1 MTEHPEPGSSENRES
16 AHEKGERG
24 ASVEITRAQR
34 EGEASQRGGALEE
47 KARPP
52 TMAELRVRL
61 WTYGGAQRNLRD
73 MAWGDDEAVTGLVRA
88 LGDGGR
94 MVQNHE
100 NILIIHFDDPLRALS
115 AAKALQQKL
124 LTTQSGVSPNEQAV
138 AAALVRIQR
147 HDAASEDC
155 TPDSPTTVIEPSQI
169 LQEANA
175 AQILVSEEIYE
186 LARNVQGFRF
196 NARTPTETGQGT
208 TGETIYELLWTD
220 ESTYG
225 HLRKTS
231 QDTGSAT
238 SKDSRYQIVS
248 ELGRGSMGVVYKAL
262 DKLIG
267 RTVALKTI
275 TVSRNFP
282 DRDELVERLKREAKA
297 AGSLDHPNIIT
308 IYDVG
313 QEEDLVYLSMQYVE
327 GESLMDLLAKGKLP
341 PLPALLTYA
350 EQICG
355 AVGFAHKR
363 GVIHR
368 DLKPA
373 NLMLSEHGII
383 KVLDFGIAKLGD
395 ASATQAG
402 MIIGTPNYMAP
413 EQATGKKVD
422 HRADIFSLGAVFY
435 ELFTREK
442 PFKGDITTILYKLIH
457 EDAVPPSVINP
468 ALPNGIDAIIR
479 KAMAKNPAERFQTC
493 EEMQEAIRRQAARMA
508 TTVVASEAG
517 KSAAAAQPVVRPV
530 TVEDLLEEVRP
541 RRRSR
546 KAVWA
551 TVIGILLVS
560 AGAVAFWSYQVKS
573 RTGEFPPLVQKI
585 VAKIRGEQTKPVT
598 NGAAPQAPAQ
608 PVSNPENSGST
619 PASPPADQ
627 TASAPSGSTSQNGQA
642 QPAAGDT
649 SAAASPAT
657 QPSTGATDGTS
668 QSPANPVA
676 NDQISGTKA
685 TSDQN
690 HAAGANTEPSPF
702 TPRKR
707 SEKAAAPAGQSNVSV
722 DGFSRRDIPD
732 LMSRADA
739 AAGKGDYRLA
749 RYEYNLVLK
758 LDHQN
763 AAARQGLRRVT
774 AAEAAQ

>member
-1 MTEHPEPGSSENRES
+1 MHPEPGSPKNQES
-16 AHEKGERG
+16 AHEND
-24 ASVEITRAQR
+24 
-34 EGEASQRGGALEE
+34 
-47 KARPP
+47 RPR
-52 TMAELRVRL
+52 TCAELCVRL
-61 WTYGGAQRNLRD
+61 WTYGGAQRKLRD
-73 MAWGDDEAVTGLVRA
+73 MAWGDDEAVAGLVRA
-88 LGDGGR
+88 LGDGQGR

-100 NILIIHFDDPLRALS
+100 NILVIYFDDPLHALS

-138 AAALVRIQR
+138 AAALVRLQH
-147 HDAASEDC
+147 HDAGPENC
-155 TPDSPTTVIEPSQI
+155 TPDSPTTVIESNRI
-169 LQEANA
+169 LQETNA

-196 NARTPTETGQGT
+196 NARPASETGQGAA
-208 TGETIYELLWTD
+208 GEMIYELLWTD

-231 QDTGSAT
+231 QDTGSET

-248 ELGRGSMGVVYKAL
+248 ELGRGSMGVVYKAN

-313 QEEDLVYLSMQYVE
+313 QEDDLVYLSMQYVE
-327 GESLMDLLAKGKLP
+327 GESLMDLVAKGKLP

-373 NLMLSEHGII
+373 NLMVSEHGII

-422 HRADIFSLGAVFY
+422 HRSDIFSLGSVFY

-457 EDAVPPSVINP
+457 EDPVPPSVINP
-468 ALPNGIDAIIR
+468 ALPSGLDAIIR
-479 KAMAKNPAERFQTC
+479 KAMAKNPADRFQSC
-493 EEMQEAIRRQAARMA
+493 EEMQEAIRRQAARMGTA
-508 TTVVASEAG
+508 SVAQEAG
-517 KSAAAAQPVVRPV
+517 KSAAAAQPEPRPV

-546 KAVWA
+546 GAIWA
-551 TVIGILLVS
+551 TIISIVLIAA
-560 AGAVAFWSYQVKS
+560 AGVAFWAYQVKS

-585 VAKIRGEQTKPVT
+585 VAKMRGEESKPAT
-598 NGAAPQAPAQ
+598 SITPSQPA
-608 PVSNPENSGST
+608 SNTAPENSGNT
-619 PASPPADQ
+619 
-627 TASAPSGSTSQNGQA
+627 APSPAGQTSAVPSSGASQNGTA
-642 QPAAGDT
+642 QSGTET
-649 SAAASPAT
+649 SAAPSPAT
-657 QPSTGATDGTS
+657 QPSSGATDGTA
-668 QSPANPVA
+668 QPATTSPTNGQPSS
-676 NDQISGTKA
+676 NKA
-685 TSDQN
+685 ASDQN
-690 HAAGANTEPSPF
+690 PAAGANTEPSPF
-702 TPRKR
+702 KPHKRVEKTP
-707 SEKAAAPAGQSNVSV
+707 SAGESNVSV

-732 LMSRADA
+732 LLSRADA